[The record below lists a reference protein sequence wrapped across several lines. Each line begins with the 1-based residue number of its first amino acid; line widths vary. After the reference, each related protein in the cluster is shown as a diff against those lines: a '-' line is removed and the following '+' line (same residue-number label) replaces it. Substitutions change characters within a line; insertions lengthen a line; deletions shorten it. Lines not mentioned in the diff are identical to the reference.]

1 MNRLPTGNEL
11 FLDHVGYFLADLEG
25 AAARFERLGFTV
37 SPVNIHYNDAG
48 GEMVRSGTANRL
60 IVFEAGYIEALGQV
74 ADTPLGAELAAGVAR
89 YEGLH
94 LIALAHGRVEE
105 HDAGGTDM
113 RPTVF
118 LRRPL
123 EDGRIVRATVRRATA
138 GAMPEGRVQL
148 LTHETPELIWL
159 PGMDRHAN
167 AARAL
172 TGYLQ
177 IVADPEEAAGR
188 YARFAGRPARSLGPV
203 FRDRARPRLL
213 CARGPGCARR
223 AACRMQRT
231 RHRCPSPPPSASK
244 PPTSTARASFLRTRA
259 LPSMGGRIACWSR
272 LRRAWAPG
280 STSTAP
286 ARRRSGPHDRIV
298 LANFTK

>member
-1 MNRLPTGNEL
+1 MNRLPTGDEL

-37 SPVNIHYNDAG
+37 SPVNIHYNSAD
-48 GEMVRSGTANRL
+48 GELVRSGTANRL
-60 IVFEAGYIEALGQV
+60 IVFEAGYIEALAQV
-74 ADTPLGAELAAGVAR
+74 ADTPLGAELASGLAR

-94 LIALAHGRVEE
+94 LLALAHGRVEE
-105 HDAGGTDM
+105 HDVGDTEM

-138 GAMPEGRVQL
+138 EAMPEGRVQL

-172 TGYLQ
+172 TGFLQ
-177 IVADPEEAAGR
+177 IVANPAEAADR
-188 YARFAGRPARSLGPV
+188 YARFANRPARRTGPV
-203 FRDRARPRLL
+203 FEVALDRGCFALAGPDALGALLPDATHPPPPFGAAVAIESAELDRTRFLLANAGIAVHGRPDRLL
-213 CARGPGCARR
+213 VPPQEGLGAWIDFHRPGAPPLW
-223 AACRMQRT
+223 AA
-231 RHRCPSPPPSASK
+231 
-244 PPTSTARASFLRTRA
+244 
-259 LPSMGGRIACWSR
+259 GR
-272 LRRAWAPG
+272 
-280 STSTAP
+280 
-286 ARRRSGPHDRIV
+286 
-298 LANFTK
+298 

>member
-1 MNRLPTGNEL
+1 MRQLPTGDEL

-37 SPVNIHYNDAG
+37 SPVNIHYNSAD
-48 GEMVRSGTANRL
+48 GELVRSGTANRL
-60 IVFEAGYIEALGQV
+60 ITFEAGYIEALGQV

-94 LIALAHGRVEE
+94 LLALAHERVGE

-138 GAMPEGRVQL
+138 EAMPEGRVQL
-148 LTHETPELIWL
+148 LTHETPDLIWL

-177 IVADPEEAAGR
+177 IVADPEEAATR
-188 YARFAGRPARSLGPV
+188 YARFANRPAGRVGSAFEIALDRGRFALAGPAALDELLPAGEHPPPPFAAAVGIESADLDRTRFLLANAGITVHGRPN
-203 FRDRARPRLL
+203 RL
-213 CARGPGCARR
+213 
-223 AACRMQRT
+223 MV
-231 RHRCPSPPPSASK
+231 PPSDGLGAWIDFHRPGA
-244 PPTSTARASFLRTRA
+244 PPL
-259 LPSMGGRIACWSR
+259 
-272 LRRAWAPG
+272 WA
-280 STSTAP
+280 A
-286 ARRRSGPHDRIV
+286 
-298 LANFTK
+298 

>member
-1 MNRLPTGNEL
+1 MKQLPTGDEL

-25 AAARFERLGFTV
+25 AAGRFGRLGFTV
-37 SPVNIHYNDAG
+37 SPVNIHYNSAD
-48 GEMVRSGTANRL
+48 GELVRSGTANRL
-60 IVFEAGYIEALGQV
+60 ITFEAGYIEALGQV

-94 LIALAHGRVEE
+94 LLALAHERVEE

-138 GAMPEGRVQL
+138 EAMPEGRVQL

-159 PGMDRHAN
+159 PDMDRHAN

-172 TGYLQ
+172 TGFLQ
-177 IVADPEEAAGR
+177 IVADPEEAAAR
-188 YARFAGRPARSLGPV
+188 YARFANRPA
-203 FRDRARPRLL
+203 
-213 CARGPGCARR
+213 
-223 AACRMQRT
+223 
-231 RHRCPSPPPSASK
+231 
-244 PPTSTARASFLRTRA
+244 
-259 LPSMGGRIACWSR
+259 
-272 LRRAWAPG
+272 
-280 STSTAP
+280 
-286 ARRRSGPHDRIV
+286 RRSGPVFEIALDRGRFALAGPDALGALLPDAPHPPPPPFGAAVGIESADLDRTRFL
-298 LANFTK
+298 LANAGITVHGRPDRLLVPPTEGLGAWIDFHRPNAAPLWAA

>member
-1 MNRLPTGNEL
+1 MKQLPTGNEL

-25 AAARFERLGFTV
+25 AAARFGRLGFTV
-37 SPVNIHYNDAG
+37 SPINIHYNDAG

-94 LIALAHGRVEE
+94 LLALAHGRVEE

-138 GAMPEGRVQL
+138 AAMPEGRVQL

-177 IVADPEEAAGR
+177 VVADPEEAAGR
-188 YARFAGRPARSLGPV
+188 YARFANRPA
-203 FRDRARPRLL
+203 
-213 CARGPGCARR
+213 
-223 AACRMQRT
+223 
-231 RHRCPSPPPSASK
+231 
-244 PPTSTARASFLRTRA
+244 
-259 LPSMGGRIACWSR
+259 
-272 LRRAWAPG
+272 
-280 STSTAP
+280 
-286 ARRRSGPHDRIV
+286 RRSGPVFEIALDRGRFALAGPDALGALLPDAAPPSLPFAAAVGIESADLDRTRFL
-298 LANFTK
+298 LANAGITIHGRPDRLLVPPSDGLGAWIDFHRPAAPPLWAA

>member
-1 MNRLPTGNEL
+1 MKRLPAGNEL

-25 AAARFERLGFTV
+25 AAARFGRLGFTV

-48 GEMVRSGTANRL
+48 GELVRSGTANRL
-60 IVFEAGYIEALGQV
+60 ITFEAGYIEALGQV
-74 ADTPLGAELAAGVAR
+74 ADTPLGAELASGVAR

-94 LIALAHGRVEE
+94 LLALAHERVEE
-105 HDAGGTDM
+105 HDVGGTAM

-138 GAMPEGRVQL
+138 EAMPEGRVQL

-172 TGYLQ
+172 TGFLQ

-188 YARFAGRPARSLGPV
+188 YARFADRPARKSGPV
-203 FRDRARPRLL
+203 FEIALDRGRVALAGPDALAALL
-213 CARGPGCARR
+213 PEA
-223 AACRMQRT
+223 T
-231 RHRCPSPPPSASK
+231 HPPPPFAAAVGLESAD
-244 PPTSTARASFLRTRA
+244 LDRTRA
-259 LPSMGGRIACWSR
+259 
-272 LRRAWAPG
+272 
-280 STSTAP
+280 
-286 ARRRSGPHDRIV
+286 V
-298 LANFTK
+298 LADAGAAFHERPGRLLVPPREGLGAWIDFHRPGAAPLWAA

>member
-1 MNRLPTGNEL
+1 MKQLPTGNEL

-25 AAARFERLGFTV
+25 AAGRFERLGFTV
-37 SPVNIHYNDAG
+37 SPVNIHYNSAD

-60 IVFEAGYIEALGQV
+60 ITFEAGYIEALGQV
-74 ADTPLGAELAAGVAR
+74 ADTPLGAELASGVAR

-94 LIALAHGRVEE
+94 LIALAHERVEE

-138 GAMPEGRVQL
+138 EAMPEGRVQL

-172 TGYLQ
+172 TGFLQ
-177 IVADPEEAAGR
+177 IVADPEEAADR
-188 YARFAGRPARSLGPV
+188 YARFANRPARKLGPV
-203 FRDRARPRLL
+203 FEIALERGRFALAGPDALGALLPDATHPPPPFGAAVGIESADLDRTRFLLANAGITVHGRPDRLL
-213 CARGPGCARR
+213 VPPQEGLGAWIDFHRPGA
-223 AACRMQRT
+223 
-231 RHRCPSPPPSASK
+231 PPLWVA
-244 PPTSTARASFLRTRA
+244 
-259 LPSMGGRIACWSR
+259 
-272 LRRAWAPG
+272 
-280 STSTAP
+280 
-286 ARRRSGPHDRIV
+286 
-298 LANFTK
+298 

>member
-25 AAARFERLGFTV
+25 AAARFGRLGFTV
-37 SPVNIHYNDAG
+37 SPVNIHYNDAD
-48 GEMVRSGTANRL
+48 GELVRSGTANRL

-94 LIALAHGRVEE
+94 LLALAHGRVEE

-138 GAMPEGRVQL
+138 AAMPEGRVQL

-177 IVADPEEAAGR
+177 IVADPEEAAER
-188 YARFAGRPARSLGPV
+188 YARFANRPA
-203 FRDRARPRLL
+203 
-213 CARGPGCARR
+213 
-223 AACRMQRT
+223 
-231 RHRCPSPPPSASK
+231 
-244 PPTSTARASFLRTRA
+244 
-259 LPSMGGRIACWSR
+259 
-272 LRRAWAPG
+272 
-280 STSTAP
+280 
-286 ARRRSGPHDRIV
+286 RRSGPVFEIALDRGRFALAGPDALGALLPDATRPPLPFAAAVGIESADLDRTRFL
-298 LANFTK
+298 LANAGITIHGRPDRLLVPPSEGLGAWIDFHRAGAPPLWAA

>member
-1 MNRLPTGNEL
+1 MKQLPTGNEL

-25 AAARFERLGFTV
+25 AAARFGRLGFTV

-48 GEMVRSGTANRL
+48 GELVRSGTANRL

-74 ADTPLGAELAAGVAR
+74 TDTPLGAELAAGVAR

-94 LIALAHGRVEE
+94 LLALAHGRVEE
-105 HDAGGTDM
+105 HDVGGTDM
-113 RPTVF
+113 RPTIF

-148 LTHETPELIWL
+148 LTHETPDLIWL

-167 AARAL
+167 AAQAL

-177 IVADPEEAAGR
+177 IVADPEEAADR
-188 YARFAGRPARSLGPV
+188 YARFADRPARRLGPV
-203 FRDRARPRLL
+203 FEIALDRGRFALAGPDALAALLPDATCPPLPFAAAVGIESADLDRTRFLLANAGITIHGRPERLL
-213 CARGPGCARR
+213 V
-223 AACRMQRT
+223 
-231 RHRCPSPPPSASK
+231 PPSEGLGAWIDFHRPGA
-244 PPTSTARASFLRTRA
+244 PPL
-259 LPSMGGRIACWSR
+259 
-272 LRRAWAPG
+272 WA
-280 STSTAP
+280 
-286 ARRRSGPHDRIV
+286 V
-298 LANFTK
+298 

>member
-1 MNRLPTGNEL
+1 MS
-11 FLDHVGYFLADLEG
+11 GYFLADLES

-37 SPVNIHYNDAG
+37 SPVNIHYNDAD
-48 GEMVRSGTANRL
+48 GELVRSGTANRL

-123 EDGRIVRATVRRATA
+123 EDGRIVRAIVRRATA
-138 GAMPEGRVQL
+138 EAMPEGRVQL

-177 IVADPEEAAGR
+177 IVADPEEAAAR
-188 YARFAGRPARSLGPV
+188 YARFAGRPARKLGPV
-203 FRDRARPRLL
+203 FEIALDRGRFAL
-213 CARGPGCARR
+213 AGPDAPRR
-223 AACRMQRT
+223 AAAGCSAPAAALRRRR
-231 RHRCPSPPPSASK
+231 RHRERRPRSHAFPSCERGHYHPWAARPPAGPACGRARRLDRLPPP
-244 PPTSTARASFLRTRA
+244 
-259 LPSMGGRIACWSR
+259 
-272 LRRAWAPG
+272 RRAAALG
-280 STSTAP
+280 CMT
-286 ARRRSGPHDRIV
+286 G
-298 LANFTK
+298 

>member
-1 MNRLPTGNEL
+1 MKQLPTGNEL

-37 SPVNIHYNDAG
+37 SPVNIHYNSAD
-48 GEMVRSGTANRL
+48 GELVRSGTANRL
-60 IVFEAGYIEALGQV
+60 ITFEAGYIEALGQV
-74 ADTPLGAELAAGVAR
+74 ADTPLGAELASGVAR

-94 LIALAHGRVEE
+94 LIALAHGRVTE
-105 HDAGGTDM
+105 HDVGGTAM

-159 PGMDRHAN
+159 PAMDRHAN

-177 IVADPEEAAGR
+177 IVADPEEAAER
-188 YARFAGRPARSLGPV
+188 YARFAGRPACKLGPV
-203 FRDRARPRLL
+203 FEIALDRGCFALAGPDALGELLPDTTHPPPPFGAAVGIESADLDRTRFLLANSGITVHGRPNRLL
-213 CARGPGCARR
+213 VPPQEGLGAWIDFHRPGAPPLW
-223 AACRMQRT
+223 AA
-231 RHRCPSPPPSASK
+231 
-244 PPTSTARASFLRTRA
+244 
-259 LPSMGGRIACWSR
+259 
-272 LRRAWAPG
+272 
-280 STSTAP
+280 
-286 ARRRSGPHDRIV
+286 
-298 LANFTK
+298 

>member
-1 MNRLPTGNEL
+1 MKQLPTGDEL

-37 SPVNIHYNDAG
+37 SPVNIHYNSAG
-48 GEMVRSGTANRL
+48 GELVRSGTANRL
-60 IVFEAGYIEALGQV
+60 ITFEAGYIEALGQV

-94 LIALAHGRVEE
+94 LLALAHERVGE

-177 IVADPEEAAGR
+177 TVADPEEAAAR
-188 YARFAGRPARSLGPV
+188 YARFANRPARRLGSV
-203 FRDRARPRLL
+203 FEIALDRGRFALAGPDALDELLPAGEHPPPPFAAAVGIESADLDRTRFLLANAGITVHGRPNRLL
-213 CARGPGCARR
+213 V
-223 AACRMQRT
+223 
-231 RHRCPSPPPSASK
+231 
-244 PPTSTARASFLRTRA
+244 PPTEGL
-259 LPSMGGRIACWSR
+259 G
-272 LRRAWAPG
+272 AWIDFHRPGAAPLW
-280 STSTAP
+280 A
-286 ARRRSGPHDRIV
+286 A
-298 LANFTK
+298 

>member
-1 MNRLPTGNEL
+1 MKQLPTGDEL

-37 SPVNIHYNDAG
+37 SPVNIHYNSAN
-48 GEMVRSGTANRL
+48 GELVRSGTANRL

-74 ADTPLGAELAAGVAR
+74 ADTSLGAELAAGVAR

-94 LIALAHGRVEE
+94 LIALAHERVEE
-105 HDAGGTDM
+105 HDVGGTDM

-118 LRRPL
+118 LHRPL

-138 GAMPEGRVQL
+138 EAMPEGRVQL

-188 YARFAGRPARSLGPV
+188 YARFADRPA
-203 FRDRARPRLL
+203 
-213 CARGPGCARR
+213 
-223 AACRMQRT
+223 
-231 RHRCPSPPPSASK
+231 
-244 PPTSTARASFLRTRA
+244 
-259 LPSMGGRIACWSR
+259 
-272 LRRAWAPG
+272 
-280 STSTAP
+280 
-286 ARRRSGPHDRIV
+286 RRSGPVFEIALDRGRFALAGPDALGALLPDAAHPPLPFAAAVGIESADLDRTRFL
-298 LANFTK
+298 LANAGTTIHGRPDRLLVPPSEGLGAWIDFHRPGAPPLWAA

>member
-1 MNRLPTGNEL
+1 MKQLPTGNEL

-37 SPVNIHYNDAG
+37 SPVNIHYNDAD
-48 GEMVRSGTANRL
+48 GELVRSGTANRL

-74 ADTPLGAELAAGVAR
+74 ADTPLGAELASGVAR

-105 HDAGGTDM
+105 HDAGGTEM

-148 LTHETPELIWL
+148 LTHETPDLIWL

-188 YARFAGRPARSLGPV
+188 YARFAGRPARRLGSV
-203 FRDRARPRLL
+203 FEIALDRGRFALADPDALGALLPDATRPPL
-213 CARGPGCARR
+213 PF
-223 AACRMQRT
+223 AAAVGIE
-231 RHRCPSPPPSASK
+231 SAD
-244 PPTSTARASFLRTRA
+244 LDRTRA
-259 LPSMGGRIACWSR
+259 VLEEAGVTRHERPDRLLVPPSESLG
-272 LRRAWAPG
+272 AWIDFHRPGAPPLW
-280 STSTAP
+280 TT
-286 ARRRSGPHDRIV
+286 
-298 LANFTK
+298 

>member
-1 MNRLPTGNEL
+1 MKQLPTGNEL

-37 SPVNIHYNDAG
+37 SPVNIHYNSAD
-48 GEMVRSGTANRL
+48 GELVRSGTANRL

-74 ADTPLGAELAAGVAR
+74 ADTPLGAELASGLAR

-94 LIALAHGRVEE
+94 LLALAHGRVEE
-105 HDAGGTDM
+105 HDVGGTEM

-138 GAMPEGRVQL
+138 AAMPEGRVQL

-177 IVADPEEAAGR
+177 IVADQEEAAAR
-188 YARFAGRPARSLGPV
+188 YAQFANRPARKLGPV
-203 FRDRARPRLL
+203 FEIALDRGRFALAGPDALGALL
-213 CARGPGCARR
+213 PE
-223 AACRMQRT
+223 T
-231 RHRCPSPPPSASK
+231 TPPSPPFGAAVGIESAD
-244 PPTSTARASFLRTRA
+244 LDRTRF
-259 LPSMGGRIACWSR
+259 L
-272 LRRAWAPG
+272 
-280 STSTAP
+280 
-286 ARRRSGPHDRIV
+286 
-298 LANFTK
+298 LANAGITVHGRPDRLLVPPKEGLGAWIDFHRPGASPFWVQR

>member
-1 MNRLPTGNEL
+1 MKQLPTGNEL

-25 AAARFERLGFTV
+25 AAARFGRLGFTV

-48 GEMVRSGTANRL
+48 GELVRSGTANRL

-105 HDAGGTDM
+105 HDTGGTDM

-138 GAMPEGRVQL
+138 EAMPEGRVQL

-177 IVADPEEAAGR
+177 IVADPEEAAER
-188 YARFAGRPARSLGPV
+188 YARFADRPARRLGPV
-203 FRDRARPRLL
+203 FEIELDRGRFALAGPDALGALLPDAASPSLPFAAAVGIESADLDRTRFLLTNAGITIHGRPNRLL
-213 CARGPGCARR
+213 VPPAEGLGAWIDFHHPGA
-223 AACRMQRT
+223 
-231 RHRCPSPPPSASK
+231 PPLWVA
-244 PPTSTARASFLRTRA
+244 
-259 LPSMGGRIACWSR
+259 
-272 LRRAWAPG
+272 
-280 STSTAP
+280 
-286 ARRRSGPHDRIV
+286 
-298 LANFTK
+298 

>member
-1 MNRLPTGNEL
+1 MKQLPTGNEL

-37 SPVNIHYNDAG
+37 SPVNIHYNDAD
-48 GEMVRSGTANRL
+48 GELVRSGTANRL

-138 GAMPEGRVQL
+138 EAMPEGRVQL

-177 IVADPEEAAGR
+177 IVADPEEATGR
-188 YARFAGRPARSLGPV
+188 YARFAGRPARRSGSVFEIALDRGRFALAGPDALGALLPDAAPPSLPFAAALGIESADL
-203 FRDRARPRLL
+203 DRTRFLLANAGITIHGRPDRLL
-213 CARGPGCARR
+213 VPPAEGLGAWIDFHR
-223 AACRMQRT
+223 AGA
-231 RHRCPSPPPSASK
+231 PP
-244 PPTSTARASFLRTRA
+244 L
-259 LPSMGGRIACWSR
+259 
-272 LRRAWAPG
+272 WA
-280 STSTAP
+280 A
-286 ARRRSGPHDRIV
+286 
-298 LANFTK
+298 

>member
-1 MNRLPTGNEL
+1 MNRLPAGNEL

-37 SPVNIHYNDAG
+37 SPVNIHYNDAD
-48 GEMVRSGTANRL
+48 GELVRSGTANRL
-60 IVFEAGYIEALGQV
+60 IVFEAGYIEALGRV

-94 LIALAHGRVEE
+94 LLALAHERVEE
-105 HDAGGTDM
+105 HDTGGTDM

-148 LTHETPELIWL
+148 LTHETPDLIWL

-172 TGYLQ
+172 TGFLQ
-177 IVADPEEAAGR
+177 IVADPEEAAER
-188 YARFAGRPARSLGPV
+188 YARFANRPA
-203 FRDRARPRLL
+203 
-213 CARGPGCARR
+213 
-223 AACRMQRT
+223 
-231 RHRCPSPPPSASK
+231 
-244 PPTSTARASFLRTRA
+244 
-259 LPSMGGRIACWSR
+259 
-272 LRRAWAPG
+272 
-280 STSTAP
+280 
-286 ARRRSGPHDRIV
+286 RRSGPAFEIALDRGRFA
-298 LANFTK
+298 LAGPDALGALLAGCSAPIATLRRRRRHRKRRPRPRAFPSCERGHYHPWATGSPAGPAGGRVGRLDRLPPPRRAAPLGLITGHPFQPHEI

>member
-1 MNRLPTGNEL
+1 MKQLPTGNEL

-37 SPVNIHYNDAG
+37 SPINIHYNSAD
-48 GEMVRSGTANRL
+48 GELVRSGTANRL
-60 IVFEAGYIEALGQV
+60 ITFEAGYIEALGQV
-74 ADTPLGAELAAGVAR
+74 ADTPLGAELASGVAR

-94 LIALAHGRVEE
+94 LIALAHGRVAE
-105 HDAGGTDM
+105 HDVGGTAM

-159 PGMDRHAN
+159 PGMYRHAN

-177 IVADPEEAAGR
+177 MVADPEEAAER
-188 YARFAGRPARSLGPV
+188 YARFAGRPARKLGPV
-203 FRDRARPRLL
+203 FEIALDRGCFALAGPDALGALLLDTTHPPPPFGAAVGIESADLDRTRFLLANAGITVHGRPDRLL
-213 CARGPGCARR
+213 VPPQEGLGAWIDFHRPGAPPLW
-223 AACRMQRT
+223 AA
-231 RHRCPSPPPSASK
+231 
-244 PPTSTARASFLRTRA
+244 
-259 LPSMGGRIACWSR
+259 
-272 LRRAWAPG
+272 
-280 STSTAP
+280 
-286 ARRRSGPHDRIV
+286 
-298 LANFTK
+298 

>member
-1 MNRLPTGNEL
+1 MKQLPTGDDL

-37 SPVNIHYNDAG
+37 SPINIHYNSAD
-48 GEMVRSGTANRL
+48 GELVRSGTANR
-60 IVFEAGYIEALGQV
+60 IITFEAGYIEALGQV
-74 ADTPLGAELAAGVAR
+74 ADTPLGAELASGVAR

-94 LIALAHGRVEE
+94 LIALAHRRVAE
-105 HDAGGTDM
+105 HDVGGTAM

-177 IVADPEEAAGR
+177 IAADPEEAAGR
-188 YARFAGRPARSLGPV
+188 YARFANRPARKQGPV
-203 FRDRARPRLL
+203 FEIALERGHFALAGPEALGALLPDTTHPPPPFGAAIGIESADLDRTRFFLANAGITVHGRPDRLL
-213 CARGPGCARR
+213 VPPQEGLGAWIDFQRPGA
-223 AACRMQRT
+223 
-231 RHRCPSPPPSASK
+231 PPLWVA
-244 PPTSTARASFLRTRA
+244 
-259 LPSMGGRIACWSR
+259 
-272 LRRAWAPG
+272 
-280 STSTAP
+280 
-286 ARRRSGPHDRIV
+286 
-298 LANFTK
+298 